1 MRYYFYTIQSLI
13 KNPKSVAVQ
22 FLEDGSPGISH
33 PFLCLVIS
41 AVLSSIILS
50 IGFGLAA
57 FPSFQITG
65 IPEEEIARII
75 GVWISAADF
84 RAFTQF
90 LPLLMAFL
98 LTPALSL
105 AGLFFFR
112 EQLASFYRNLVLSG
126 YLMSLVVIFQ
136 IALIPVWLIGGD
148 AYAEPA
154 YYRYVPA
161 VIAALVLMRSYSQ
174 FFNAN
179 SAIMWVR
186 IISVTASGY
195 ALFVFIGVFIN
206 SVIGYMAFAVNRI
219 MEVAF

>member
-1 MRYYFYTIQSLI
+1 MRSYFHTIQELI
-13 KNPKSVAVQ
+13 KNPKNVASQ
-22 FLEDGSPGISH
+22 FLKEDPAGGTH

-41 AVLSSIILS
+41 AGLSSVILA
-50 IGFGLAA
+50 IGFGLAE

-65 IPEEEIARII
+65 IPEEEVARVI
-75 GVWISAADF
+75 GAWISAADF

-90 LPLLMAFL
+90 LPLLMAIL
-98 LTPALSL
+98 LTPALSV
-105 AGLFFFR
+105 AGLFFYR
-112 EQLASFYRNLVLSG
+112 EQLNSFYRNLVLSG
-126 YLMSLVVIFQ
+126 YLMSLVVLFQ
-136 IALIPVWLIGGD
+136 IVLIPVWLIAGD
-148 AYAEPA
+148 AYADPA

-161 VIAALVLMRSYSQ
+161 VIAALVLMRSYTQ

-179 SAIMWVR
+179 NAIMWVR

-195 ALFVFIGVFIN
+195 ALFVFVGVFVN